1 MRIGVVGL
9 GKVGLVL
16 AQVLRYHGG
25 HDVMGYDIQSEDE
38 VLDRLDSFP
47 EPIHRGTLDFAEDI
61 THLVSAS
68 DVVYVCVATPTPP
81 DTSEKVSRW
90 SKPQDFDYS
99 YLESALKDINAAATA
114 VKAQPLTVVVLST
127 VAPGTFAN
135 RLHNLAGPMVTLVY
149 SPSFISL
156 GTIERD
162 LTKPA
167 GLLSGAESSKNHKVV
182 LDVWAPVLNPQG
194 GAWDAPLVPVSIA
207 EAEVIKMASN
217 AIQFMKIQYINSL
230 VPLCDHVNADVD
242 SVAFGLRNIL
252 NHGWVPSAGMPDG
265 GACRPRDMA
274 AMSAVFDAMGPA
286 VRPTDVFGDIAQ
298 WGLDQFDHMAT
309 EVGMVARVFDLP
321 IIVCGAAYKPGVYY
335 QDGSPGVM
343 LARLIK
349 QNNPS
354 RRVDLV
360 DNYVPMGPAVYVLAL
375 PVTDEKMSQ
384 FPAGST
390 VYDVLG
396 CTQGW
401 EVTGV
406 RFMRPGRRDG

>member
-47 EPIHRGTLDFAEDI
+47 EPIHRGVLDFAEDI

-68 DVVYVCVATPTPP
+68 DVVYVCVPTPSLP
-81 DTSEKVSRW
+81 SDKDMGRW
-90 SKPQDFDYS
+90 SHAQDFDYT
-99 YLESALKDINAAATA
+99 YLESALTDINTAATA

-127 VAPGTFAN
+127 VAPGTFAK

-167 GLLSGAESSKNHKVV
+167 GLLSGAESSEDHKVV

-194 GAWDAPLVPVSIA
+194 GSWDAPLVPVSIA

-252 NHGWVPSAGMPDG
+252 NHGWVPTAGMPDG

-274 AMSAVFDAMGPA
+274 AMSAVFDAMGPDSP
-286 VRPTDVFGDIAQ
+286 VNVFDDIAQ
-298 WGLDQFDHMAT
+298 WRLDQFDHMAT
-309 EVGMVARVFDLP
+309 EVAMVARVFDLP
-321 IIVCGAAYKPGVYY
+321 IIVCGAAYKPDVPY

-360 DNYVPMGPAVYVLAL
+360 DTYMPMGPAVYVLAL
-375 PVTDEKMSQ
+375 PVNDEKMSQ

>member
-47 EPIHRGTLDFAEDI
+47 EPVHRGTLDFAEDI

-99 YLESALKDINAAATA
+99 HLESALTDISVAATDLRKDI
-114 VKAQPLTVVVLST
+114 TVVVLST

-135 RLHNLAGPMVTLVY
+135 RLTRLVSYRVTLVY

-156 GTIERD
+156 GSIERD
-162 LTKPA
+162 LLDPYA
-167 GLLSGAESSKNHKVV
+167 LLVGADDNEAHRVV
-182 LDVWAPVLNPQG
+182 AELWRSVFLAKMF
-194 GAWDAPLVPVSIA
+194 PLVPTTIA

-217 AIQFMKIQYINSL
+217 AIQFMKIQYVNSL
-230 VPLCDHVNADVD
+230 VPLCDHVNADIDV
-242 SVAFGLRNIL
+242 VTMGLRL
-252 NHGWVPSAGMPDG
+252 VHEHGWVPRAGMPDG

-274 AMSAVFDAMGPA
+274 AMSAVFDAMGPDGP
-286 VRPTDVFGDIAQ
+286 VNVFDDIAQ
-298 WGLDQFDHMAT
+298 WRLDQFDHMAT
-309 EVGMVARVFDLP
+309 EVAMVARVFDLP

-360 DNYVPMGPAVYVLAL
+360 DTYVPMGPAVYVLAL

>member
-25 HDVMGYDIQSEDE
+25 HEVLGYDVQSEDE

-47 EPIHRGTLDFAEDI
+47 EPIHRGVLDFAEDI

-99 YLESALKDINAAATA
+99 YLESALTDINTAATA

-127 VAPGTFAN
+127 VAPGTFAK
-135 RLHNLAGPMVTLVY
+135 RLDNLVGPMVTLVY

-156 GTIERD
+156 GSIERD
-162 LTKPA
+162 LLDPYA
-167 GLLSGAESSKNHKVV
+167 LLVGADSNEAHRVV
-182 LDVWAPVLNPQG
+182 AELWRSVFLAKMF
-194 GAWDAPLVPVSIA
+194 PLVPATIA

-230 VPLCDHVNADVD
+230 VPLCDYVNADIDV
-242 SVAFGLRNIL
+242 VTMGLRL
-252 NHGWVPSAGMPDG
+252 VRDHGWVPRAGMPDG

-274 AMSAVFDAMGPA
+274 AMSAVCDAMGPDG
-286 VRPTDVFGDIAQ
+286 PPDVFDDIAQ
-298 WGLDQFDHMAT
+298 WRLDQFDHMAT

-360 DNYVPMGPAVYVLAL
+360 DTYMPMGPAVYVLAL